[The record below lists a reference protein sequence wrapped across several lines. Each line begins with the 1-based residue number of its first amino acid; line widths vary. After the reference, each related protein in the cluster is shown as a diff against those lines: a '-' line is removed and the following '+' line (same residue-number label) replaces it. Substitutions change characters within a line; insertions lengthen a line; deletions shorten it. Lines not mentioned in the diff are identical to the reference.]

1 MERWKEYIKLENPEY
16 FEFGNGLWKGKKPPY
31 ISVIVIRNTNF
42 TDSGKIDY
50 SNIAVLEVEKRQFEK
65 RKLIKGDIIIE
76 RSGGGPKQPVGR
88 VVYFDKIEGDFSF
101 SNFTSRIRIISKEL
115 DSLFIFY
122 YLMSFYASG
131 KTVELQSHTTG
142 IRNLDFNKYKNSVHI
157 PKIPLPEQ
165 RKIAYVLSTIQK
177 AIEQQDKLIK
187 TTTELKKA
195 LMQKLFTEGLY
206 GEPQK
211 QTEIGPVPKSW
222 EQIKIGELGRCITG
236 TTPRTK
242 IEEYWNNP
250 DYDFIAPADIGTTK
264 YIYKSEKQISEAGLG
279 VSRVLPKNS
288 VMCVCIG
295 SSIGKVGLTYQ
306 EKSSTNQQINSIIC
320 SDSYYPVYVYYLL
333 LQLSEYWRS
342 HATFGPVPIL
352 NKGQFE
358 QIKIY
363 VTKDKAEQKE
373 IASSLE
379 LLDTKIEFHEKK
391 KQTLTDLFKTMLH
404 ELMTGQRRVH
414 EIEFERDKKTGDLL
428 MAAEPEMKYNE

>member
-1 MERWKEYIKLENPEY
+1 MMEEWKKTEIGLMPIDWEVNRIDNFFSIQQGKQVSKKNRIGDNQKPFLRTKNIFWGRLDLDELDQMNFTKSEEEKYELKKGDLLVCEGGSVGRTAIWDGAISGCYYQNHLHRVRRLTKNTIPEFVSY
-16 FEFGNGLWKGKKPPY
+16 WFYYAFEFGK
-31 ISVIVIRNTNF
+31 
-42 TDSGKIDY
+42 
-50 SNIAVLEVEKRQFEK
+50 
-65 RKLIKGDIIIE
+65 
-76 RSGGGPKQPVGR
+76 
-88 VVYFDKIEGDFSF
+88 VYFGRANETTL
-101 SNFTSRIRIISKEL
+101 SNLSKSRLSEL
-115 DSLFIFY
+115 
-122 YLMSFYASG
+122 
-131 KTVELQSHTTG
+131 
-142 IRNLDFNKYKNSVHI
+142 HI
-157 PKIPLPEQ
+157 PHPELNEQ

-206 GEPQK
+206 GEKQK
-211 QTEIGPVPKSW
+211 QTEIGPVPESW

-391 KQTLTDLFKTMLH
+391 KQTLTDLLKTLLH

-414 EIEFERDKKTGDLL
+414 EIEFENGLEL
-428 MAAEPEMKYNE
+428 